1 MTQAQ
6 LEREVAVAT
15 GEELNEIRR
24 LGFSLAD
31 DLEPAFD
38 PEPPTLPHVI
48 DWDEH
53 YGVEPLR
60 YRPIRRR
67 AT

>member
-6 LEREVAVAT
+6 LEREVSLAT
-15 GEELNEIRR
+15 GEELAEIQR

-48 DWDEH
+48 DWDEY

-60 YRPIRRR
+60 YRPVRRH
-67 AT
+67 AA